1 MAELYRACWQMGSG
15 TPSAYESK
23 LADALEA
30 AFSAGH
36 HDIDAVVASLN
47 RSGVAPPDGGA
58 WTAETFAAEMRRL
71 GA

>member
-1 MAELYRACWQMGSG
+1 MADLYRQCWQVGSG
-15 TPSAYESK
+15 APGAYEMA

-36 HDIDAVVASLN
+36 HELGAVVAALN
-47 RSGVAPPDGGA
+47 ASGVAPPGGGT
-58 WTAETFAAEMRRL
+58 WTAENFTAELRRL

>member
-1 MAELYRACWQMGSG
+1 MAELYRACWQVGSG
-15 TPSAYESK
+15 TPGAYEAK

-36 HDIDAVVASLN
+36 HDIGAVVATLN
-47 RSGVAPPDGGA
+47 RSGIAPPGGGT

>member
-1 MAELYRACWQMGSG
+1 MTELYRQCWQVGSG
-15 TPSAYESK
+15 APSEYEAR

-36 HDIDAVVASLN
+36 HALDAVVAALN
-47 RSGVAPPDGGA
+47 SSGVVPPAGGA
-58 WTAETFAAEMRRL
+58 WTAENLTAELRRL